1 MHTLQELFIGLD
13 AAAALPGM
21 LAAVERFA
29 PDLIVRETCEFA
41 SAVAAERF
49 GVPTVQVGI
58 HLDTTIDTGEA
69 LLAIADPA
77 LRRLGLRE
85 PERLLH
91 APVLTMVPPSL
102 SADSPRLHRFR
113 TETPPPRERDLVYV
127 SFGSETPHTP
137 HFPRLYRDTIEAL
150 DGDVLVALGRD
161 PADLGPVP
169 GNVRVERWVDQPA
182 ALARATA
189 MVGHGGSGSTLAALA
204 AGVPVAFIPLFVD
217 GHDNARRVAAA
228 GAGRLVE
235 GDLAAVIPR
244 LDASAAQADRGR
256 DRRAAARQRLGR
268 ASAARTRGWSLTQR
282 ARTGAVRS
290 APSSMRARMAAVRG
304 VMAGLL
310 AVVGSPAHDAPPA
323 ERYSGAYPAARPA
336 WAIRSAILRL
346 ASSIISPS
354 NTAAPEP
361 AACASR

>member
-1 MHTLQELFIGLD
+1 MRILFASTQGAGHVGPLLPFARAAVAAGHTVLLAAPIPRSELPLATLDAPPGRAAAWAPVFTPQSPGLVHTLQELFIGLD

-21 LAAVERFA
+21 LTTVERFA

-102 SADSPRLHRFR
+102 SAGSPRLHRFR
-113 TETPPPRERDLVYV
+113 TETPPSRERDLIYV

-161 PADLGPVP
+161 PADLGPVR

-228 GAGRLVE
+228 GAGRVVE
-235 GDLAAVIPR
+235 GDLTAAIPR
-244 LDASAAQADRGR
+244 LDASAAQEIADEIAALAPVSAWAAQALRGH
-256 DRRAAARQRLGR
+256 A
-268 ASAARTRGWSLTQR
+268 
-282 ARTGAVRS
+282 
-290 APSSMRARMAAVRG
+290 
-304 VMAGLL
+304 AGL
-310 AVVGSPAHDAPPA
+310 
-323 ERYSGAYPAARPA
+323 
-336 WAIRSAILRL
+336 
-346 ASSIISPS
+346 
-354 NTAAPEP
+354 
-361 AACASR
+361 

>member
-1 MHTLQELFIGLD
+1 MRILFASTQGAGHVGPLLPFARAALAAGHTVVLAAPAAHSELPLARLDLAPGRAAAWAPVFTPQSPGLVHTLQELFIGLD

-41 SAVAAERF
+41 STVAAERF

-85 PERLLH
+85 PERLLR

-137 HFPRLYRDTIEAL
+137 HFPQLYRDTIEAL
-150 DGDVLVALGRD
+150 EGDVLVALGRD
-161 PADLGPVP
+161 PADLGAVP
-169 GNVRVERWVDQPA
+169 GNVRVERWVDQPT

-217 GHDNARRVAAA
+217 GDDNARRVAAA
-228 GAGRLVE
+228 GAGRLVD
-235 GDLAAVIPR
+235 GDLAGTVAR
-244 LDASAAQADRGR
+244 LDT
-256 DRRAAARQRLGR
+256 AAARQIADEIAALEPVS
-268 ASAARTRGWSLTQR
+268 AWAARAPR
-282 ARTGAVRS
+282 AHA
-290 APSSMRARMAAVRG
+290 
-304 VMAGLL
+304 AGL
-310 AVVGSPAHDAPPA
+310 
-323 ERYSGAYPAARPA
+323 
-336 WAIRSAILRL
+336 
-346 ASSIISPS
+346 
-354 NTAAPEP
+354 
-361 AACASR
+361 